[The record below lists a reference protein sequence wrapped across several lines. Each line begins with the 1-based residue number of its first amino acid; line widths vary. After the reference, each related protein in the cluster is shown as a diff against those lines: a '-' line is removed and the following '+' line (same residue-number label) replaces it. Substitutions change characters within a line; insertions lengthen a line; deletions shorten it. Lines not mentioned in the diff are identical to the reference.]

1 MADLEK
7 VAFDVCESDG
17 AVGLTWNEVEE
28 CEVRILKGVHGTCTP
43 LRDSRN
49 FHRYIISRPS
59 LLTLEFHLLPKL
71 TSRSLT

>member
-28 CEVRILKGVHGTCTP
+28 CEVRILKGVLGHAP
-43 LRDSRN
+43 L
-49 FHRYIISRPS
+49 
-59 LLTLEFHLLPKL
+59 
-71 TSRSLT
+71 